1 MERTVKRILRSDDVE
16 LQGQVQLNV
25 SAPGHN
31 PVRQQSAPLSSPSV
45 RILEN
50 TSDFAVVELTCSCG
64 LRTQVKCQYAPEQS
78 G

>member
-1 MERTVKRILRSDDVE
+1 MEQTAKRILRSNDVE

-25 SAPGHN
+25 STPGYN
-31 PVRQQSAPLSSPSV
+31 PVKQQSVSLSPPSV

-50 TSDFAVVELTCSCG
+50 TPEFAIVELTCSCG
-64 LRTQVKCQYAPEQS
+64 LRTQVKCQYVPEQS